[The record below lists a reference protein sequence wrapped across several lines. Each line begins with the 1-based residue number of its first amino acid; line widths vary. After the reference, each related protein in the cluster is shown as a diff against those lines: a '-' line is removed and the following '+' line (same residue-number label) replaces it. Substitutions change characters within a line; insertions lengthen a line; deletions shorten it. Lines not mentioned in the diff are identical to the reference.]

1 MCKIRSYYSDNGQL
15 ISSLMRKNM
24 KMMGLLVSV
33 FLGLSASAMA
43 AGNVEAGKTKSA
55 SCGACHGA
63 DGNSMIDINPK
74 LAGQHASYLVK
85 QLKEFK
91 LASQTGG
98 EEGRNNAVM
107 NGMAAVLS
115 EQDMLDIAAYFESQT
130 PSEGETPEDVIEAGS
145 KLYRGGDL
153 ERGITAC
160 TACHGPRGNGT
171 SLSGFPDIS
180 GQHTAYLKAQLEAFR
195 SGQRANSHNGMME
208 DIAKRLTDQDIDILS
223 KYISGLY

>member
-1 MCKIRSYYSDNGQL
+1 MKI
-15 ISSLMRKNM
+15 MV
-24 KMMGLLVSV
+24 LLVSV
-33 FLGLSASAMA
+33 FLGLSASALA
-43 AGNVEAGKTKSA
+43 AGDVEAGKAKSVA
-55 SCGACHGA
+55 CGACHGA
-63 DGNSMIDINPK
+63 DGNSMIDMNPK
-74 LAGQHASYLVK
+74 LAGQHAGYLVK

-91 LASQTGG
+91 LAAQTGG

-107 NGMAAVLS
+107 NGMATALS
-115 EQDMLDIAAYFESQT
+115 EQDMQDIAAYYTSQT
-130 PSEGETPEDVIEAGS
+130 AKEGEAPEDVIEQGG

-180 GQHTAYLKAQLEAFR
+180 GQHTTYLKAQLEAFR

-223 KYISGLY
+223 KYIAGLY